1 MEKIRHA
8 QRYQNIH
15 PEALHAEAFKRQ
27 HAGGK
32 DPLEVFVD
40 EHGRPLIS
48 EKLPGDQ
55 NEMEKGAIKQL
66 AQKVAA
72 KYGNASA
79 RT

>member
-1 MEKIRHA
+1 M
-8 QRYQNIH
+8 
-15 PEALHAEAFKRQ
+15 
-27 HAGGK
+27 
-32 DPLEVFVD
+32 EVFVD

-79 RT
+79 EPEEPYAAERAPLFDRRR